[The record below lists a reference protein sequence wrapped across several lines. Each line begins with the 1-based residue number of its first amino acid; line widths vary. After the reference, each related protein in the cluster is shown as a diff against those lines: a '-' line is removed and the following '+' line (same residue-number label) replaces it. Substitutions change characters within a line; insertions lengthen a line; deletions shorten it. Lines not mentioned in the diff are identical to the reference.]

1 MKTHILAAAAL
12 VAALSCATVALAD
25 TPQQTAQVPVTQ
37 IAQGATTTCTPA
49 ADPAI
54 PLALQL
60 TATIIQ
66 PLAAPPVFGASNRGA
81 CIGTPQYAP
90 ASQPFLSSYPY
101 PAAWYVFG
109 AFPAQQYR
117 GN

>member
-12 VAALSCATVALAD
+12 VAALSCGTLALAD
-25 TPQQTAQVPVTQ
+25 TQQTAQAPVTV
-37 IAQGATTTCTPA
+37 AQATTTCTPA
-49 ADPAI
+49 SDPAI

-66 PLAAPPVFGASNRGA
+66 PLAIPPVFGASYRGA
-81 CIGTPQYAP
+81 CIGTLQYAP

-101 PAAWYVFG
+101 PAAYYVFG
-109 AFPAQQYR
+109 AYPAAQYR